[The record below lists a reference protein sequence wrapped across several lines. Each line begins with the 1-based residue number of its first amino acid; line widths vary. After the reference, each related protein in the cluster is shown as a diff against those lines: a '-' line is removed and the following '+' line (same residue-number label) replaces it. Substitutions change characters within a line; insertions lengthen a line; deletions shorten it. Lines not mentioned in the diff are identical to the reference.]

1 MSRSDLNVDSL
12 KQGCRQPW
20 FDIQV
25 FDSIDSTS
33 NWVKGQ
39 KESPVVCLAHKQTAG
54 RGRHGQQ
61 WQSSSAENIYLSFSW
76 EFEQTPA
83 HIGLLSLWVGI
94 VLAEVLEKQGVNDHG
109 VKWPNDLYWQ
119 QQKMGGILI
128 EASNLSSQL
137 VVGIGLNVNMNE
149 GTGID
154 QPWTSVSE
162 SMGRSVDRE
171 QLVIALLDALFTA
184 MIEFPHVEIKEFMH
198 RWNRWDIV
206 RGQHVSF
213 LEGENRLSGIA
224 QGIDSDGHL
233 SVLLESGEMKAFGT
247 TISQVRW

>member
-1 MSRSDLNVDSL
+1 MIGSDLNADSL
-12 KQGCRQPW
+12 RQSCRQPW

-39 KESPVVCLAHKQTAG
+39 KASPVVCLAHKQTAG

-76 EFEQTPA
+76 EFEQTPQ

-137 VVGIGLNVNMNE
+137 VVGIGLNVNMDE
-149 GTGID
+149 GSGID

-162 SMGRSVDRE
+162 SMGRPVDRE
-171 QLVIALLDALFTA
+171 ALVLALLDALFAA
-184 MIEFPHVEIKEFMH
+184 MVEFPHVEIKEFMH

-213 LEGENRLSGIA
+213 LEGENRLSGVA

-233 SVLLESGEMKAFGT
+233 SVLLDSGEMKAFGT

>member
-1 MSRSDLNVDSL
+1 MTASQLNADFL
-12 KQGCRQPW
+12 KQGCRHPW
-20 FDIQV
+20 SDIHV
-25 FDSIDSTS
+25 FESIESTS
-33 NWVKGQ
+33 DWLKKQ
-39 KESPVVCLAHKQTAG
+39 QQSPMVCIAHRQTAG

-61 WQSSSAENIYLSFSW
+61 WQSSSSENIYLSFSW
-76 EFEQTPA
+76 QFDQTPS
-83 HIGLLSLWVGI
+83 HIGLLSLWVGV
-94 VLAEVLEKQGVNDHG
+94 VLAEVLEKQGVSGHG
-109 VKWPNDLYWQ
+109 VKWPNDVYWQ

-162 SMGRSVDRE
+162 AMGEPVERE
-171 QLVIALLDALFTA
+171 QLVIAMLDALFMA
-184 MIEFPHVEIKEFMH
+184 MVEFPHLEIKEFMR

-206 RGQHVSF
+206 RGKHVSF
-213 LEGENRLSGIA
+213 LEGQLSFSGVS

-233 SVLLESGEMKAFGT
+233 SVLLDSGEMKAFGT
-247 TISQVRW
+247 SVSQVRW